1 MCALLLNILA
11 MEIYKYV
18 NKRIVDNS
26 FDSRKHWIPAAIAAA
41 ATIGSTVLSN
51 QANKRMAKEAYEEQK
66 DYSTWLLRNQT
77 QESVKDLRAAGLN
90 PAFMNGSQLANTPS
104 PPQYD
109 TPSIQSP
116 IDFGSAL
123 MFAQV
128 AANTRK
134 ANADAENQELLNEDK
149 KKRNEVVAHQYDDSV
164 WMINGKPISG
174 EEANRLLMSPDSG
187 KDLPDFVMRPY
198 PSKGAEG
205 RLQGEQLL
213 KRWDKEISDINVSML
228 QNELQDMVTRGQISN
243 PNVLKALEDMPYRV
257 YSELISKT
265 ENIVK
270 DTLKKQA
277 ETSNLE
283 KQGLILDI
291 QKTILELEKQIT
303 EDSNIYQ
310 YINKIG
316 SGSFT
321 LNDALKVIVMGFV
334 GLFQRFSFKHSF

>member
-1 MCALLLNILA
+1 
-11 MEIYKYV
+11 MEIFKYCSQ
-18 NKRIVDNS
+18 RICDS
-26 FDSRKHWIPAAIAAA
+26 PFDRRKHWIPAAIAAA
-41 ATIGSTVLSN
+41 ASIGSSLLTNKSN
-51 QANKRMAKEAYEEQK
+51 KDLAKQTYQQQQEYNN
-66 DYSTWLLRNQT
+66 WLLRNQT

-90 PAFMNGSQLANTPS
+90 PAFMNGAQMGNTPA
-104 PPQYD
+104 PPSFD
-109 TPSIQSP
+109 TPEMKNP
-116 IDFGSAL
+116 IDLQTAM
-123 MFAQV
+123 MFSNLVAQ
-128 AANTRK
+128 TRK
-134 ANADAENQELLNEDK
+134 TNAEAENQELLNADK
-149 KKRNEVVAHQYDDSV
+149 IKKNEVVAHEFDDSV
-164 WMINGKPISG
+164 WVLDGKPISE
-174 EEANRLLMSPDSG
+174 EEANRIMMSSG
-187 KDLPDFVMRPY
+187 SDKDLPNFVLRPY

-228 QNELQDMVTRGQISN
+228 QNELQEMVTKGQISD
-243 PNVLKALEDMPYRV
+243 PNVLKALEDMPYRI
-257 YSELISKT
+257 YNELISRT

-270 DTLKKQA
+270 DTLKKQS
-277 ETSNLE
+277 ETSNLD

-334 GLFQRFSFKHSF
+334 GLFQRFNFAHKF